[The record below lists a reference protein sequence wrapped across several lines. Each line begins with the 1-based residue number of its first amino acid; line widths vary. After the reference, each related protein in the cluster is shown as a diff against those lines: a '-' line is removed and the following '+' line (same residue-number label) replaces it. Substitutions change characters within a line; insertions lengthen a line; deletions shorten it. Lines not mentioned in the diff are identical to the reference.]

1 MSNPSKVLVMG
12 LTKHRLGNLLELS
25 EEKNTSGRYKM
36 DSLKGIS
43 IKKVFIETKADMEGV
58 SLRPYLLVRP
68 GDFAYVTVTS
78 RNGERITLAH
88 NTSSET
94 YIVSSS
100 YVVFRV
106 KRSDVLDSDYL
117 FMYFNRSEFDRYAR
131 FNSWGSAREMFAWE
145 DLCDIEIVLP
155 PLPVQKKYVAVYKAM
170 LANQFAYEKGL
181 ADLKLACDAYVEE
194 LKRKNKSQQINQSI
208 SLVEERNRGQYG
220 LDALRGISIKK
231 EFIPTKADME
241 GVPLSSYW
249 IVRPGQF
256 AYVPTTSRNGGKI
269 TLALN
274 QSDETYIVSSSY
286 VCFTTNQKKLLPA
299 YLMAFFSRSEF
310 DRYARFNSWG
320 SARETFN
327 WEDMCEVKIPLVDLE
342 TQQTVADMFV
352 AYRLRVE
359 LNEKLKA
366 QVQQACPILI
376 KGSLDESRKARSR
389 RKEVLS

>member
-1 MSNPSKVLVMG
+1 MG
-12 LTKHRLGNLLELS
+12 STNRKLGQYLELVEVS
-25 EEKNTSGRYKM
+25 NSGLEYGPDRVR
-36 DSLKGIS
+36 GVNNH
-43 IKKVFIETKADMEGV
+43 KKLMPTRADLATRDLSKFQV
-58 SLRPYLLVRP
+58 VRP
-68 GDFAYVTVTS
+68 GDFVFNHRTS
-78 RNGERITLAH
+78 RNGGKFSIAFNDGAEEVICT
-88 NTSSET
+88 ED
-94 YIVSSS
+94 
-100 YVVFRV
+100 YVVFHVREDA
-106 KRSDVLDSDYL
+106 KGSLSALWLY
-117 FMYFNRSEFDRYAR
+117 MYFNRAEFDRYVIT
-131 FNSWGSAREMFAWE
+131 NSWGSSTEFFNWE
-145 DLCDIEIVLP
+145 DLCDIEVDLP
-155 PLPVQKKYVAVYKAM
+155 PLPVQEKYVAVYKAM
-170 LANQFAYEKGL
+170 LANQSAYEKGL

-208 SLVEERNRGQYG
+208 SLVEVRNRGQYG
-220 LDALRGISIKK
+220 LDAVRGISIKK

-376 KGSLDESRKARSR
+376 KGSLDEARTARGR

>member
-1 MSNPSKVLVMG
+1 MG
-12 LTKHRLGNLLELS
+12 LTKYRLGNLLELS

-78 RNGERITLAH
+78 RNGEKITLAH
-88 NTSSET
+88 NTSTET

-106 KRSDVLDSDYL
+106 KRSDVLNSDYL

-145 DLCDIEIVLP
+145 DLCDIEIDLP
-155 PLPVQKKYVAVYKAM
+155 PLPVQEKYVAVYKAM
-170 LANQFAYEKGL
+170 LANQSAYEKGL
-181 ADLKLACDAYVEE
+181 SDLKLVCDAYVEE
-194 LKRKNKSQQINQSI
+194 LKRKNKLQQIKQCI
-208 SLVEERNRGQYG
+208 SLIEERNHGQYG
-220 LDALRGISIKK
+220 LDALRGVSIRK

-249 IVRPGQF
+249 VVRPEQF

-274 QSDETYIVSSSY
+274 QSDETHIVSSSY
-286 VCFTTNQKKLLPA
+286 VCFKTNQKRLLPA

-327 WEDMCEVKIPLVDLE
+327 WEDMCDVKIPLVDLE
-342 TQQTVADMFV
+342 TQQAVADMFV
-352 AYRLRVE
+352 AYRLRAE

-376 KGSLDESRKARSR
+376 KGSLDEARKARSR